1 MRRSLIRLDRQ
12 DRMILELLVLCL
24 PYNHFVTFPVKNIVT
39 LEWETSVQSMD
50 YSRFVKNVP
59 IRTIELPVNI
69 NSFIS
74 SICFD
79 HCVVG
84 TISYMTDTI

>member
-1 MRRSLIRLDRQ
+1 
-12 DRMILELLVLCL
+12 
-24 PYNHFVTFPVKNIVT
+24 
-39 LEWETSVQSMD
+39 MD

-59 IRTIELPVNI
+59 IRTIELSVNI

-84 TISYMTDTI
+84 TISYMTDTL